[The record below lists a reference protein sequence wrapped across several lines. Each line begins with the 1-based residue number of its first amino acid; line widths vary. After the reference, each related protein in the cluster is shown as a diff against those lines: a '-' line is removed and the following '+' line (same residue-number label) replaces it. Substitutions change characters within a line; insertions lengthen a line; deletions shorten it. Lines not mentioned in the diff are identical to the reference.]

1 MLRTLVVTT
10 NIGCKNMCNYCPQST
25 FTKAYKKRSKINQI
39 RFDTFK
45 KCVDKVPRDALINFA
60 GFTEPCLNPDW
71 TQMILYANQLGFKIR
86 LLTTTVGMTLSDV
99 DKIENIP
106 FVRFVVHLPDDKQQ
120 TKIKVDKQFI
130 EVTNRLL
137 DSRMNVEWKYHQ
149 SPLINEDL
157 HSELKP
163 IFIKANIYDTI
174 KKAGLK
180 TRARHVKIQG
190 QAEPEKISGNIS
202 GCHLLYTNQLLPN
215 GDVFI
220 CCMDWNLYYFL
231 GNLLQCDYEELFQGK
246 TFQDILKAFTDDNS
260 EILCRYCELCQR
272 A

>member
-1 MLRTLVVTT
+1 L
-10 NIGCKNMCNYCPQST
+10 
-25 FTKAYKKRSKINQI
+25 
-39 RFDTFK
+39 
-45 KCVDKVPRDALINFA
+45 
-60 GFTEPCLNPDW
+60 
-71 TQMILYANQLGFKIR
+71 
-86 LLTTTVGMTLSDV
+86 
-99 DKIENIP
+99 
-106 FVRFVVHLPDDKQQ
+106 VHLPDDKQQ
-120 TKIKVDKQFI
+120 TKIKVNKQLL
-130 EVTNRLL
+130 EVMNRLL
-137 DSRMNVEWKYHQ
+137 ESRINVEWKYHQ

-174 KKAGLK
+174 EKAGLK

-190 QAEPEKISGNIS
+190 QAEPKKIYGNIS

-220 CCMDWNLYYFL
+220 CCMDWNLNYFL
-231 GNLLQCDYEELFQGK
+231 GNLLQCEYEELFQSK
-246 TFQDILKAFTDDNS
+246 IYQDILKGFIDDNS